1 MYKGLKTIG
10 SDSYYFDGNSGA
22 AKSGF
27 LTASNGNTR
36 YFRGGTYKMAKAGS
50 VRQREKK
57 DTSIHPTE

>member
-1 MYKGLKTIG
+1 MAKGWMTNSKKQKWYFNTSNGVMYKGLKTIG

-36 YFRGGTYKMAKAGS
+36 YFQGGT
-50 VRQREKK
+50 
-57 DTSIHPTE
+57 